1 MCNIANLEGLL
12 ENAVCLVVV
21 QFILAL
27 VVWMVSFFTKPFMWF
42 IMVFVLTLSC
52 CGMFVVRQ
60 FNNSSHNAYKKLL
73 PLGAFA
79 MVVFTILP
87 TLGLL
92 FVIWSNGFKDVIFEG
107 IMTVF
112 QLLFL
117 AYWIAVYFVSDHRV
131 KTEFPPSSIQ
141 IKKSTGCSELIQK
154 IMKKGQALNMEVKKE
169 QPVFDDSKLP

>member
-1 MCNIANLEGLL
+1 
-12 ENAVCLVVV
+12 
-21 QFILAL
+21 
-27 VVWMVSFFTKPFMWF
+27 
-42 IMVFVLTLSC
+42 
-52 CGMFVVRQ
+52 MFVFRQ

-141 IKKSTGCSELIQK
+141 IKKSTSCSELI
-154 IMKKGQALNMEVKKE
+154 
-169 QPVFDDSKLP
+169 